1 MSAENNIFVKIVS
14 KNVSEKEV
22 HNVYGNIL
30 VYFKKGNK
38 AAKLKYG
45 DFIWIKKPLQI
56 VTNSGNP
63 GSFNNQQYQAF
74 QQIYHQVYLTENDY
88 KVLGIGINTTSNSN
102 GVFSV
107 NYTTLTQAKD
117 NLKNLILTRK
127 GERLMQPEFGC
138 DVWKVLFEQLDG
150 MLIETSIESSILDAV
165 SIWLPY
171 LNIDTIVFDYD
182 ENDIDN
188 NRIALD
194 IKFSLVSNKNL
205 SESVQI
211 TVNN

>member
-1 MSAENNIFVKIVS
+1 MAIELGKV
-14 KNVSEKEV
+14 NVV
-22 HNVYGNIL
+22 
-30 VYFKKGNK
+30 
-38 AAKLKYG
+38 
-45 DFIWIKKPLQI
+45 D
-56 VTNSGNP
+56 
-63 GSFNNQQYQAF
+63 
-74 QQIYHQVYLTENDY
+74 LTENDF
-88 KVLGIGINTTSNSN
+88 KVLGIGINKSSNSN
-102 GVFSV
+102 GIFAV

-138 DVWKVLFEQLDG
+138 DVWKVLFEQMDG
-150 MLIETSIESSILDAV
+150 NTIETSIESSILDAV

>member
-1 MSAENNIFVKIVS
+1 MAIELGKV
-14 KNVSEKEV
+14 NVVDLS
-22 HNVYGNIL
+22 
-30 VYFKKGNK
+30 
-38 AAKLKYG
+38 
-45 DFIWIKKPLQI
+45 
-56 VTNSGNP
+56 
-63 GSFNNQQYQAF
+63 
-74 QQIYHQVYLTENDY
+74 ENDY
-88 KVLGIGINTTSNSN
+88 KVLGIGINSTSNSN
-102 GVFSV
+102 GIFAV

-138 DVWKVLFEQLDG
+138 DVWRVLFEQMDG
-150 MLIETSIESSILDAV
+150 NIIETSIETSILDAV

-205 SESVQI
+205 SESIQI

>member
-1 MSAENNIFVKIVS
+1 MAIELGKVNVVDLAEN
-14 KNVSEKEV
+14 
-22 HNVYGNIL
+22 
-30 VYFKKGNK
+30 
-38 AAKLKYG
+38 
-45 DFIWIKKPLQI
+45 DF
-56 VTNSGNP
+56 
-63 GSFNNQQYQAF
+63 
-74 QQIYHQVYLTENDY
+74 
-88 KVLGIGINTTSNSN
+88 KVLGIGINRSSDSN
-102 GVFSV
+102 GIFAT

-150 MLIETSIESSILDAV
+150 NSIETSIETSILDAV

-171 LNIDTIVFDYD
+171 LNIDTIIFDYD

-194 IKFSLVSNKNL
+194 IKFSLVSNRNL
-205 SESVQI
+205 SESIQI

>member
-1 MSAENNIFVKIVS
+1 MAIELGKV
-14 KNVSEKEV
+14 NVV
-22 HNVYGNIL
+22 DL
-30 VYFKKGNK
+30 
-38 AAKLKYG
+38 A
-45 DFIWIKKPLQI
+45 
-56 VTNSGNP
+56 
-63 GSFNNQQYQAF
+63 
-74 QQIYHQVYLTENDY
+74 ENDY
-88 KVLGIGINTTSNSN
+88 KVLGIGINGTSNSN
-102 GVFSV
+102 GIFAV

-138 DVWKVLFEQLDG
+138 DVWRVLFEQMDG
-150 MLIETSIESSILDAV
+150 NVIETSIETSILDAV

-205 SESVQI
+205 SESIQI